1 MAKVGRPKGSVKPK
15 TVNFHRRV
23 RPEIAKILNEILERL
38 KAEMK
43 ENEREAIEKL
53 KEKYLQ

>member
-43 ENEREAIEKL
+43 ENERETIEKL
-53 KEKYLQ
+53 KEKYL

>member
-23 RPEIAKILNEILERL
+23 RPEIAKILNEITDKL
-38 KAEMK
+38 KK
-43 ENEREAIEKL
+43 ELKDNEQEIVEKL
-53 KEKYLQ
+53 RDRYLK